1 MVVCDWCV
9 MNLTHAWWVLIQSW
23 MLDVVL
29 SDPHFWNLSSTIS
42 IYIRVRSYVNSLVS
56 VFLLLFFL
64 TQRCVYGFIACRCGF
79 IVMFS
84 SLSAFLGSE
93 IGILCLLNYRKSQ
106 RD

>member
-9 MNLTHAWWVLIQSW
+9 MNLTQAWWVLIQSW

-42 IYIRVRSYVNSLVS
+42 IYIRVRSYVNSVVS
-56 VFLLLFFL
+56 VFLLFFFSSEM
-64 TQRCVYGFIACRCGF
+64 RVRFIACRCGF

-93 IGILCLLNYRKSQ
+93 IDILCLLNYRKSQ

>member
-1 MVVCDWCV
+1 M
-9 MNLTHAWWVLIQSW
+9 QSW

-56 VFLLLFFL
+56 VFLLFFFR
-64 TQRCVYGFIACRCGF
+64 QRCVYGFIACRCGF

-93 IGILCLLNYRKSQ
+93 IDILCLLNYGKSQ